1 MRRLLMK
8 ALVRTL
14 LCIALLA
21 GSSFAQQAAAAAPKK
36 PGVIE
41 AADLKTVVPTNY
53 FFDSLVASVQSRN
66 SGAARFGNGKMLV
79 AAFVDNSGYSADI
92 SRKYQGLLIVE
103 TKVSIG
109 DAELEPG
116 EYGFGFVAEGKFLV
130 LNVAADEVLHTTYQT
145 DETLKRPV
153 PLKIV
158 ADGDGYRLYA
168 GKKYVTIKAK

>member
-1 MRRLLMK
+1 MK

-14 LCIALLA
+14 LCVALLA
-21 GSSFAQQAAAAAPKK
+21 GSPFAQQAKK
-36 PGVIE
+36 PGVVE
-41 AADLKTVVPTNY
+41 AADLKTVVPTSF
-53 FFDSLVASVQSRN
+53 FFDGLVASVQSRN
-66 SGAARFGNGKMLV
+66 SGAARFANGKMLV

-92 SRKYQGLLIVE
+92 SRKYQGLLITE
-103 TKVSIG
+103 TKISIG
-109 DAELEPG
+109 DAELPPG

-130 LNVAADEVLHTTYQT
+130 LDVAANEILNTTFQQ

-168 GKKYVTIKAK
+168 GKKYVTVKAK

>member
-1 MRRLLMK
+1 
-8 ALVRTL
+8 
-14 LCIALLA
+14 
-21 GSSFAQQAAAAAPKK
+21 
-36 PGVIE
+36 
-41 AADLKTVVPTNY
+41 
-53 FFDSLVASVQSRN
+53 
-66 SGAARFGNGKMLV
+66 MLV